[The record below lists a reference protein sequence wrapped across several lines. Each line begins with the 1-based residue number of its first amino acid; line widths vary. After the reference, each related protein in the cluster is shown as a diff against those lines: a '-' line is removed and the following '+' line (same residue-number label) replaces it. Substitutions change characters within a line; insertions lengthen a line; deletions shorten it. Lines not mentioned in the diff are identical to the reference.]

1 MFSWSEFA
9 SVVPAI
15 TGVTID
21 AAAAG
26 DVDRENPNQK
36 GIVEARPDTSLFVI
50 AGPGSGK
57 TTSAALRILKLVYVN
72 GLPPASIFATTFTRR
87 AAAVLRS
94 RITSWGEDMREAL
107 AASHPD
113 RRALLDLLDL
123 NRIRVGTLD
132 SLAQEVLNDNKRAGD
147 PRPTPVEDLVLT
159 SLMLTEAVFQ
169 SPASTR
175 GGSDSA
181 PVGAFLHPFFPRF
194 SGSDPGRAQAL
205 IQLRQRLIN
214 DQIDRQGL
222 RASADA
228 STDEGRGL
236 LASLDCI
243 QHFEEII
250 AGRELYDF
258 SAINQA
264 FLEGLTSGRLDEFLR
279 ELRFVLVDEYQ
290 DTNYLQEK
298 IYFSLAEAAAKAGGS
313 IMVVGDDDQS
323 LYRFRGATV
332 ELFSNFE
339 NRLSNRTGIAPTR
352 IALDRNYR
360 STPQIVAFVNSY
372 VELDPEYA
380 GARVAG
386 KPRLTYGGGNP
397 NSCPIFGLFRDT
409 EEQVAQSLSNL
420 VAKLRRGESI
430 LVPDQA
436 DQVIEIALDP
446 SEGSAGDIAVLT
458 YSAKEFG
465 DRTQAGLG
473 RRRFPR
479 KLRDALASQTPSV
492 PIFNPRG
499 SPLQEIPAVQE
510 LLGNVLDCIDEDESI
525 LQQVNAWTASK
536 NCLAEWRN
544 LARARRPSRSP
555 ELGSFVT
562 HWSRR
567 QPTRNVQTAR
577 VSLNDIIFKLIKWL
591 PDFQS
596 DIEHLAWLEAIQR
609 AVSTAAVLQGFT
621 GDLLFDTK
629 EPKSDLAVA
638 SVKQIYRRILLPLAE
653 GIIEVSE
660 DILETLPLDRVNVMT
675 IHQSKGLEFPI
686 TVVDVGT
693 ALEDLRWMQRK
704 SRYPTGPDLP
714 HQLEDSFRP
723 FSDIGVPDRPAL
735 YRTFDDL
742 ARNYFVA
749 FSRAQDVLIL
759 AGHRNSQRPKT
770 SGRPAEHVASGW
782 IRPTAAQPA
791 GQWPWS
797 GMSFLTLIED
807 EHL

>member
-15 TGVTID
+15 TRVTVD
-21 AAAAG
+21 AAIAG
-26 DVDRENPNQK
+26 DADRENPNQK
-36 GIVEARPDTSLFVI
+36 AIVEASPDTSLFVI

-57 TTSAALRILKLVYVN
+57 TTSAALRILKLVYVD
-72 GLPPASIFATTFTRR
+72 GLSPASIFATTFTRR

-94 RITSWGEDMREAL
+94 RITSWGEDMRERL
-107 AASHPD
+107 AALDPA
-113 RRALLDLLDL
+113 RREILDLLDL

-132 SLAQEVLNDNKRAGD
+132 SLAQEILNENKRAGD
-147 PRPTPVEDLVLT
+147 PRPTPVEDHVLT
-159 SLMLTEAVFQ
+159 SLMLTEAVFG

-175 GGSDSA
+175 GGSESA
-181 PVGAFLHPFFPRF
+181 SVGAYLHTFFPRF
-194 SGSDPGRAQAL
+194 SGSDPGRAQAF
-205 IQLRQRLIN
+205 IQLRQRLLN
-214 DQIDRQGL
+214 DQVDRQEL
-222 RASADA
+222 RDSADLA
-228 STDEGRGL
+228 TAEGLGL
-236 LASLDCI
+236 LVSLDCI
-243 QHFEEII
+243 ERFEEII
-250 AGRELYDF
+250 AERELYDF
-258 SAINQA
+258 AAINQA
-264 FLEGLTSGRLDEFLR
+264 FLEGLTGGRLDEFLD
-279 ELRFVLVDEYQ
+279 ELKFVLVDEYQ

-298 IYFSLAEAAAKAGGS
+298 IYFSLAGAAANGGGS

-332 ELFSNFE
+332 ELFSNFQS
-339 NRLSNRTGIAPTR
+339 RLSNRMGITSTTT
-352 IALDRNYR
+352 ALDRNYR
-360 STPQIVAFVNSY
+360 STPQIVSFVNSY

-380 GARVAG
+380 GARVTN
-386 KPRLTYGGGNP
+386 KPELTYGGGNP

-409 EEQVAQSLSNL
+409 EEGVAQSLASL
-420 VAKLRRGESI
+420 VAKLRRGESM
-430 LVPDQA
+430 LVPDQTG
-436 DQVIEIALDP
+436 QMIEITLDP

-479 KLRDALASQTPSV
+479 KLRDALAQQTPPV
-492 PIFNPRG
+492 PVFNPRG

-510 LLGNVLDCIDEDESI
+510 LLGNVLDCIDEDGSI

-536 NCLAEWRN
+536 NCLAEWRS
-544 LARARRPSRSP
+544 LARARRPSRAP
-555 ELGSFVT
+555 ELANFVS
-562 HWSRR
+562 HWSQRD
-567 QPTRNVQTAR
+567 PTRNVQTAR
-577 VSLNDIIFKLIKWL
+577 VSLNDIIFKLITWL

-596 DIEHLAWLEAIQR
+596 DIEHLAWLEAMQR

-621 GDLLFDTK
+621 GDLLFDAK
-629 EPKSDLAVA
+629 KPQSDLAIA
-638 SVKQIYRRILLPLAE
+638 SVKQAYRRILLPLAD

-714 HQLEDSFRP
+714 HQLEDSFRQ
-723 FSDIGVPDRPAL
+723 FSDIGVPDRPAI
-735 YRTFDDL
+735 YRAFDDL
-742 ARNYFVA
+742 VRNYFVA

-770 SGRPAEHVASGW
+770 TGRPAEHVGSGW
-782 IRPTAAQPA
+782 IRPTAAHPA